1 MTLAPAAFASGA
13 AGAVVLTALH
23 ETMRRAVRYAP
34 RMDIVGMRA
43 LARVMRAA
51 GATVSDDVTLHRV
64 ALAGD
69 LIANSLYYAAVP
81 GGSPRE
87 TWARGAALGLVAGA
101 GALALPEPLGL
112 GQPPHSQRTR
122 NRLMTVGLYLAGGL
136 AAAAV
141 AGLMRNGADGSSIS
155 SRGASR
161 GLQESTR

>member
-1 MTLAPAAFASGA
+1 MTAAFASGA

-51 GATVSDDVTLHRV
+51 GATVPDDAMLHR
-64 ALAGD
+64 LTLTGD

-87 TWARGAALGLVAGA
+87 TWARGAALGLAAGA

-112 GQPPHSQRTR
+112 GQPPHSERTR
-122 NRLMTVGLYLAGGL
+122 NQLMTVGLYLAGGL

-141 AGLMRNGADGSSIS
+141 AAVMAERRHRPSIS
-155 SRGASR
+155 SRDASR
-161 GLQESTR
+161 RLRASNR